1 MIPQSLQRL
10 AYKPKF
16 GRRPTCH
23 RNKDY
28 TNATTFLLPE
38 YGFIFLRLPHA
49 LVVLGL
55 TMNRACGIPCP
66 MMRGTK
72 EYPNDL
78 LFFFS
83 VPNDLH
89 CFWFISSLD
98 DLDSD
103 YINCS
108 VICCQSAIAVIGP
121 DALCT
126 SRTCASNCVLSKA
139 SGGCCTCLN
148 NYYEE
153 QRDFCKHQ
161 SSIGVLIV
169 KENVHNSRESLHI
182 FSFFCIRNSSVFKS
196 FIARFIRTE

>member
-1 MIPQSLQRL
+1 MLD
-10 AYKPKF
+10 
-16 GRRPTCH
+16 T
-23 RNKDY
+23 
-28 TNATTFLLPE
+28 
-38 YGFIFLRLPHA
+38 
-49 LVVLGL
+49 

-108 VICCQSAIAVIGP
+108 LICCQSAIAVIGP

-169 KENVHNSRESLHI
+169 KENVHNSRESLHT

-196 FIARFIRTE
+196 FIARFIQTE